1 MTRKKKSKR
10 KAVCIFL
17 CFCTVLLTGAIVS
30 GDIIFDKLRSLP
42 VYGSDEAIAE
52 YNDWRLI
59 LVNRTHKIPDG
70 FIGEL
75 TLLDCGKY
83 VDSRIYPDLQR
94 MFDDMRDEGIY
105 PVVNEG
111 YRTKEEQEQMME
123 DKVNAYIYDGV
134 SEKLARKLAE
144 ESVAAAGTS
153 EHELGIAVDII
164 ADKTKSDNE
173 AVYRWLAE
181 NAYKYGFILRYPQDK
196 TTLTGFEYEP
206 WHYRYVGTDAAAE
219 IFERGICLEEYLGQ

>member
-1 MTRKKKSKR
+1 MTKKKNSKR
-10 KAVCIFL
+10 KTVCIFL
-17 CFCTVLLTGAIVS
+17 CFCTVLLTGAVVS
-30 GDIIFDKLRSLP
+30 GNIIFDKLQQLP
-42 VYGSDEAIAE
+42 VYGSDETVVE

-70 FIGEL
+70 FNEEL

-94 MFDDMRDEGIY
+94 MFDSMRDEGIY
-105 PVVNEG
+105 PFVNEG
-111 YRTKEEQEQMME
+111 YRTREEQEQMLE

-144 ESVAAAGTS
+144 KSVAAAGTS

-173 AVYRWLAE
+173 DVYRWLAE

-196 TTLTGFEYEP
+196 TELTGFEYEP
-206 WHYRYVGTDAAAE
+206 WHYRYVGIDAAAE
-219 IFERGICLEEYLGQ
+219 IFERGICLEEYLE